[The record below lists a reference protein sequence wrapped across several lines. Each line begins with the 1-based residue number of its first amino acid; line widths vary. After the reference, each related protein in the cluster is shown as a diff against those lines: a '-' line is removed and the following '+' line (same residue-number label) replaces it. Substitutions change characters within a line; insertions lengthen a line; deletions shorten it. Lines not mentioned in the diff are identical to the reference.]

1 MNAKRRHRRR
11 WRRRRILTR
20 INQQLCALPLPEAG
34 AMYWDETLQA
44 FRYYDAVTDRWMT
57 VSLFKAIA
65 DTDAG

>member
-1 MNAKRRHRRR
+1 
-11 WRRRRILTR
+11 
-20 INQQLCALPLPEAG
+20 
-34 AMYWDETLQA
+34 MYWDETLQA